1 MEGLIV
7 SCPPA
12 WEPWLPPG
20 IRRAEGVRELA
31 ERRWPLLALTRRGCG
46 ELAGGAALCR
56 VLLAPGDCGPEL
68 ANVAAE
74 TVVTFGLSARDS
86 LTLSSLTEPV
96 LCVQRRLPR
105 PDGGFVEPQEFP
117 LRGLPAPAEELLPL
131 LGVLLLQVPQTTA
144 PFPW

>member
-7 SCPPA
+7 SCPQA

-20 IRRAEGVRELA
+20 IRRAEGLRELA
-31 ERRWPLLALTRRGCG
+31 ERCWSLLVLTRQGC
-46 ELAGGAALCR
+46 AAMGDAAAMCR
-56 VLLAPGDCGPEL
+56 VLLAPGDWGPL
-68 ANVAAE
+68 PGGISAE
-74 TVVTFGLSARDS
+74 AVVTYGLSARDS

-105 PDGGFVEPQEFP
+105 PDGGFIEPQEFP
-117 LRGLPAPAEELLPL
+117 LRDLPAPAEEILPL
-131 LGVLLLQVPQTTA
+131 LGVLLLHAPQTTA